1 MGRGMGRALALV
13 LLATAC
19 GGRLE
24 APDGGTSSSGSSGSS
39 GGTSSG
45 GSSGGGDFPVCPA
58 DPPAV
63 GTSCSPAGSRGGCAY
78 LNGTCESFVCDG
90 SGHWQSSTEGC

>member
-1 MGRGMGRALALV
+1 MGRALALLTLA

-24 APDGGTSSSGSSGSS
+24 APDGGTSSSGSSG
-39 GGTSSG
+39 GTSSG
-45 GSSGGGDFPVCPA
+45 GSSGGGDFPVCPSQ
-58 DPPAV
+58 PPAI
-63 GTSCSPAGSRGGCAY
+63 GASCSPAGSTAGCAY
-78 LNGTCESFVCDG
+78 LSGTCESFVCDG